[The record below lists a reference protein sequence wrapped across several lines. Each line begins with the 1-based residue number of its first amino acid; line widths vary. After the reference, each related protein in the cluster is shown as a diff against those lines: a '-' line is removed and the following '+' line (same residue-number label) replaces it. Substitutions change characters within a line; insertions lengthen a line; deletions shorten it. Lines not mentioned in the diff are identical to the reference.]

1 MSHDIPESDWKV
13 FKQLREIALERFCE
27 RVLGEIGKAA
37 SATTGKSHDRYI
49 EIYRLVERRDKQLGN
64 AFDAPRRSQAIMQIA
79 VIQSMGLLTPD
90 ELARFSAA
98 TREHVTSLSE
108 LLSGRKKGD

>member
-1 MSHDIPESDWKV
+1 MARDIPESDWKV
-13 FKQLREIALERFCE
+13 FKQLREVALERFCE

-37 SATTGKSHDRYI
+37 SATAGKSHDRYV

-64 AFDAPRRSQAIMQIA
+64 AFDAPRRSQAIMQIS
-79 VIQSMGLLTPD
+79 VIHSLGLMTPD

-98 TREHVTSLSE
+98 TRESVMSLSE
-108 LLSGRKKGD
+108 LMSGRKKDT